1 MNDQASPRK
10 GIRFSA
16 DVRDTLSF
24 SALPTLSDIRKW
36 YGPAQTLGAPE
47 GERLAMDG
55 ALADSGLYSMLQ
67 QGVESAML
75 RGDGGGFPRFMGY
88 GLLQNLAQ
96 NGLIRACVETVTDD
110 MTRAWIDLKR
120 EGEAPASADGSS
132 DTLIPE
138 LNAAMKRFDCRR
150 LFHEAV
156 ELVGYEGGALLFIDT
171 GARGKELL
179 TPLRI
184 ADDSAELRPGR
195 LRGFRVVDPVNV
207 FPGDY
212 NSGNPLRDDY
222 FRPRTWWVL
231 GQQVHS
237 SRLIRLVANE
247 CPVLLRPAYNFF
259 GIPQAQILYD
269 YVMHFQECREAE
281 SRLLTSFSLTTLKTD
296 MGDVLAGGGTE
307 NLDMRMRFFLQHR
320 SNEGLLCIDKES
332 EDIVKLETPL
342 SGVTD
347 IVRQALEFLAAM
359 NRTPA
364 VKLLGVS
371 PSGFNAT
378 GKSDILNY
386 HEHIAGQQEK
396 VLRSALQTVLDVLQ
410 LDLRGVIDPN
420 IHFSF
425 ASLSQE
431 DRSTIA
437 ERQKLKAETL
447 AAYLDRNVI
456 LRDEAR
462 RSLANDPDS
471 GFNDI
476 STEE

>member
-1 MNDQASPRK
+1 MNNQTERQ
-10 GIRFSA
+10 GLRFSA
-16 DVRDTLSF
+16 DVCDALSF
-24 SALPTLSDIRKW
+24 RAVPTLSDIRQW

-55 ALADSGLYSMLQ
+55 AMENSGLYSMLQ
-67 QGVESAML
+67 QGVESAL
-75 RGDGGGFPRFMGY
+75 ARGDSSSFPRFMGY

-120 EGEAPASADGSS
+120 EGEAPLAADGSA
-132 DTLIPE
+132 DTLIPD
-138 LNAAMKRFDCRR
+138 LSAAMKRFECRR

-171 GARGKELL
+171 GARGKELM

-222 FRPRTWWVL
+222 FRPRTWWVQ
-231 GQQVHS
+231 GQQVHA

-425 ASLSQE
+425 ASLGQE
-431 DRSTIA
+431 DRSTVA
-437 ERQKLKAETL
+437 ERQKLKAETF
-447 AAYLDRNVI
+447 AAYLDRSVI
-456 LRDEAR
+456 TRDEAR

-476 STEE
+476 SPE